1 MQNPF
6 QLFLSIL
13 TAREE
18 SIFMIR
24 IIGNQL
30 NHEDTRTRNVREI
43 QEEVMRGEYKREHL
57 ENHLISSLTE

>member
-13 TAREE
+13 AAREE
-18 SIFMIR
+18 SIFMVR

-30 NHEDTRTRNVREI
+30 HYEDNKTRNVRDI
-43 QEEVMRGEYKREHL
+43 
-57 ENHLISSLTE
+57 